1 MKPAATIIML
11 IFNLGLMHAQDIDT
25 IHLNKSHE
33 ISLYTGFTSYT
44 ERNDAMTPFKYR
56 GHSIPIEISYRY
68 NDIKSRQI
76 FYANFDNT
84 ELTSSLPNYENA
96 GLNHYVHNTNIQMGY
111 SYLRKAFTSFKY
123 QSDIF
128 FGGEINSLLNL
139 RQQAYIRNNEFLMLD
154 QFNSL
159 GLKVQLEKRF
169 SNNEQVVFVSLN
181 VPVVSYVLMGD
192 TYNAYVGKKID
203 PLMNY
208 SGNMLLYLAKKGDFV
223 SFNKLVYFKTDF
235 SLIQFIGSHFGIEL
249 KYSLRYYKFSQY
261 QDINYSKNLQN
272 QFLIGIVGKL

>member
-1 MKPAATIIML
+1 
-11 IFNLGLMHAQDIDT
+11 
-25 IHLNKSHE
+25 
-33 ISLYTGFTSYT
+33 
-44 ERNDAMTPFKYR
+44 
-56 GHSIPIEISYRY
+56 
-68 NDIKSRQI
+68 
-76 FYANFDNT
+76 
-84 ELTSSLPNYENA
+84 
-96 GLNHYVHNTNIQMGY
+96 
-111 SYLRKAFTSFKY
+111 
-123 QSDIF
+123 
-128 FGGEINSLLNL
+128 
-139 RQQAYIRNNEFLMLD
+139 
-154 QFNSL
+154 
-159 GLKVQLEKRF
+159 
-169 SNNEQVVFVSLN
+169 
-181 VPVVSYVLMGD
+181 MGD